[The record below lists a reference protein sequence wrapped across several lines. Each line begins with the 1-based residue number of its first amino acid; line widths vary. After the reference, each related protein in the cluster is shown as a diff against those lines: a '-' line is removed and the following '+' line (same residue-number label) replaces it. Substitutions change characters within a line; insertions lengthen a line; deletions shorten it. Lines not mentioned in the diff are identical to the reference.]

1 MKLNEIPSVNM
12 VSRVVLA
19 GVLLVVAAVEANPKG
34 GVRFWMNSVTLQCP
48 EEGEWFYGNGTSM
61 IDTNDIKL
69 YYDYKYKG
77 SKDQFHCKYKS
88 QSTPDAPD
96 AAETLETYYFY
107 IQGNACENCLELD
120 ALVFARRHCRR
131 FDWNSYNHDTHL
143 QMHKE
148 QSCRITTSTELCQ
161 FKTSRHTPDLGLCSS
176 EPTHSLQRNLHNHP
190 QNGIRDRTPLPW
202 DNLTTSDGLEKTA
215 AGHGRWDPAPN

>member
-1 MKLNEIPSVNM
+1 M

-120 ALVFARRHCRR
+120 ALVFAVVIAADLIGTVIIMILIYKCTKNKAAGSQRAPNWRTSGVKTCVILVCCLC
-131 FDWNSYNHDTHL
+131 L
-143 QMHKE
+143 QP
-148 QSCRITTSTELCQ
+148 L
-161 FKTSRHTPDLGLCSS
+161 SRHTRSN
-176 EPTHSLQRNLHNHP
+176 ETY
-190 QNGIRDRTPLPW
+190 
-202 DNLTTSDGLEKTA
+202 TTIHKT
-215 AGHGRWDPAPN
+215 G

>member
-12 VSRVVLA
+12 VSQVVLA

-120 ALVFARRHCRR
+120 ALVFAVV
-131 FDWNSYNHDTHL
+131 
-143 QMHKE
+143 
-148 QSCRITTSTELCQ
+148 IAA
-161 FKTSRHTPDLGLCSS
+161 DLIGTVIIMILIYKC
-176 EPTHSLQRNLHNHP
+176 TKN
-190 QNGIRDRTPLPW
+190 
-202 DNLTTSDGLEKTA
+202 KA
-215 AGHGRWDPAPN
+215 AGSQRAPNCKLWSVISPLK